1 VTEATDHQS
10 HTGRTVLV
18 TGAGQGIGAAIA
30 EAFGRRGAA
39 VGVLDVSEA
48 NAAAVAERIA
58 AAGGQAAAAV
68 ADVSDYAALEVA
80 CGRVQQALGG
90 PFDILVNN
98 AGISPKHAGR
108 AHAVWEM
115 APEEW
120 SRVVA
125 VNLTGCFRACPQLSQ
140 IRLAARCMAAR
151 KLRAVLS

>member
-1 VTEATDHQS
+1 MGEARDRLS
-10 HTGRTVLV
+10 HRGRTVLV

-58 AAGGQAAAAV
+58 AAGGDAAPAG

-115 APEEW
+115 APEKW
-120 SRVVA
+120 SRVIA
-125 VNLTGCFRACPQLSQ
+125 VNLTVGDTRYVRVWEHTICP
-140 IRLAARCMAAR
+140 
-151 KLRAVLS
+151 VFTGE